1 MNTRRVALSV
11 FLILGV
17 VPPLAAQTMDSY
29 CSVPPYA
36 SRSLAPNVMVLM
48 DNSNDMLLPAYRD
61 TDTTYTPNA
70 TKDNYTG
77 YFKPQACYAYSTSKF
92 VEWSMSSGA
101 ACTDIDCKSY
111 TSDDTC
117 PSDAPFRGNLMNW
130 ATTSRFDIMQKV
142 LIGGNTVSK
151 QGNAHTLLS
160 SSGAW
165 TDRTHNGCIFKV
177 SGGTLIVTEASLGA
191 CSLIA
196 VSPGPIALNLDIE
209 RAAAVRVASL
219 AHVIGAAWAQAASA
233 LNPMLELLARAWDTV
248 TSVTQAWA
256 GHTLAIQIA
265 SGTLSGS
272 VQVPYSLTLECSGTG
287 SACPNNVTYS
297 WSFTGTALPWLSGVS
312 YANGSG
318 NRINMRVTL
327 AGTPTAAGSYT
338 LSATLSTPGH
348 TLVTTSY
355 TIVVTAGTL
364 QINTTALVSGNVGSA
379 YNATVVAQ
387 GGVTPHVWSHT
398 GLDAIGLGLTINAST
413 GEITGTP
420 TIAGTYNVTVTVT
433 DAIAQ
438 VANKALSITIGVVL
452 AVNSVTYNVKVELI
466 EEPLT
471 DLNGNDIWDAGES
484 YTDSNGN
491 GVWDGKQGV
500 FQKFWDANTPKA
512 RWGLTK
518 FGSTAT
524 VEIDACI
531 PYSPASSFYTRVQNA
546 QPVASSPLAKGLYG
560 DINYFGFNAP
570 YGVGYNGCANA
581 DPIDNVPCRK
591 NFVLILSSGLDVGS
605 GGGGSFS
612 DTSCTSVPNGY
623 SSEAL
628 VQNACYGNKID
639 HRSDKDGK
647 QNVYTYIVNTMGTT
661 NTTILEDAAIAGGG
675 KFYNAADGSQL
686 EAKLVNAFT
695 DILAQA
701 ASGTSVSVL
710 TTSSRGTGSLVQAYF
725 LPSRLEGTRDVYWTG
740 YTQNIWIDP
749 QDDLREDTV
758 NDKALNQNVD
768 NVMKLYFDAATNE
781 TKAAMYDTDAEGNL
795 ITACN
800 NPTIKAF
807 GDIKYLWDAGK
818 ALALKDHGARK
829 LFTSKKVLYGSTTT
843 QTFTES
849 AGFPYT
855 KFDTSMDATLK
866 AALNPVAPYT
876 DDLIIQYIRGEDIES
891 ADTNFRDRRVTV
903 DDGGTPTLKT
913 WKLGDIISSTPKV
926 FANTPA
932 NTYHIDYGDGTYYA
946 YVSAA
951 AYAQRSALALVG
963 ANDGVL
969 HAFRVG
975 YLKDTGLVAGIKAL
989 FKNFV
994 SSADDGAT
1002 GESTLLGDEVWGYIP
1017 YNSFP
1022 YLKYLANPG
1031 YCHIYFNDLSVRLV
1045 DASIGGNA
1053 TDDRT
1058 ASSWK
1063 TVLIGGM
1070 RFGGACNGGVPAI
1083 PLAGVGY
1090 SSYFALDITN
1100 PEIPVPLWE
1109 FSDPDLGYTTSLP
1122 SVVRTGAAAKNGD
1135 WYVAFGSGSTQLS
1148 KGNTDVARSTPG
1160 YVYILN
1166 LATGARVQKIQ
1177 LDHNAIVGDIL
1188 AIDADKNYAAEK
1200 LYFGTA
1206 YDPSAWKGKLVSIT
1220 IPNQDLTTWTPAA
1233 SDVKYLF
1240 TGSHVFTASP
1250 DSARD
1255 TNGNIWV
1262 YAGSGKYFS
1271 DVDEADTQ
1279 GQIFLGLQDKPSGI
1293 TYPVRTDQP
1302 GVLDDRT
1309 NVATTGT
1316 VTGTTQACLYD
1327 GTGFSLQ
1334 TLVTSINQTSA
1345 SVAPSTTGWFLSL
1358 STSPTSERVISRPL
1372 AVGGLVDFLTYRPS
1386 GELCSYGGDSYLYA
1400 VDYLTGVAPS
1410 TVAIRDPGVTGGT
1423 TTGPVTVAKG
1433 VLLGPGAPPTGEA
1446 IIIPPPKEGDDGLK
1460 KKIQVATGVIVEA
1473 ENKPVFS
1480 VTSKISHWLKK

>member
-1 MNTRRVALSV
+1 MNRRVIGLAL
-11 FLILGV
+11 L
-17 VPPLAAQTMDSY
+17 LALASARSLPAQTMDSY

-36 SRSLAPNVMVLM
+36 TRSIAPNVMVLM
-48 DNSNDMLLPAYRD
+48 DNSNDMLNPAYRD

-77 YFKPQACYAYSTSKF
+77 YFKPQSCYAYSTNRF
-92 VEWSMSSGA
+92 VEWSKSSGV
-101 ACTDIDCKSY
+101 ACTDVDCKSY
-111 TSDDTC
+111 TSDDLC
-117 PSDAPFRGNLMNW
+117 PSAAPFRGNLMNW

-165 TDRTHNGCIFKV
+165 TDRTYSGCIFKV

-196 VSPGPIALNLDIE
+196 ASPGPIALNIDIE
-209 RAAAVRVASL
+209 RGAAVRVASL
-219 AHVIGAAWAQAASA
+219 SHVIGAAWARAASA
-233 LNPMLELLARAWDTV
+233 LNPMLESLARAWDTV
-248 TSVTQAWA
+248 ASVTQAWA
-256 GHTLAIQIA
+256 GHALAIQIA

-287 SACPNNVTYS
+287 SSCPNNLTYS

-327 AGTPTAAGSYT
+327 SGTPTAAGTYT
-338 LSATLSTPGH
+338 LSATLSALGH
-348 TLVTTSY
+348 TPVTTSY
-355 TIVVTAGTL
+355 TIVVTAGPL
-364 QINTTALVSGNVGSA
+364 QINTVALVSGNVGSA
-379 YNATVVAQ
+379 YSATVVAQ

-398 GLDAIGLGLTINAST
+398 GLNAAGLNLTINAST

-433 DAIAQ
+433 DAIGQ
-438 VANKALSITIGVVL
+438 VANKALSITIGAAL
-452 AVNSVTYNVKVELI
+452 TVNSVTYNVKVELV

-471 DLNGNDIWDAGES
+471 DLNGNGIWDAGES

-531 PYSPASSFYTRVQNA
+531 PYSPASSFYTRIQNA

-570 YGVGYNGCANA
+570 YGQGAGNYNGCANA

-591 NFVLILSSGLDVGS
+591 NFVLILSSGLNVTS

-628 VQNACYGNKID
+628 VQNACYGYKTD
-639 HRSDKDGK
+639 LRSDKSGK
-647 QNVYTYIVNTMGTT
+647 QNVYTYVVNTMGTT
-661 NTTILEDAAIAGGG
+661 NTNILADAASAGGG
-675 KFYNAADGSQL
+675 KFYNAANGSQL
-686 EAKLVNAFT
+686 EAELVRAFT

-710 TTSSRGTGSLVQAYF
+710 TTSSRGTGSLAQAYF

-749 QDDLREDTV
+749 QDNLREDTV
-758 NDKALNQNVD
+758 NDRALKQAED
-768 NVMKLYFDAATNE
+768 KVMKLYFDSSTNE
-781 TKAAMYDTDAEGNL
+781 TKAAMFTTDAEGQGGSL
-795 ITACN
+795 ATCSSPA
-800 NPTIKAF
+800 IKPF
-807 GDIKYLWDAGK
+807 TDIKYLWDAGK
-818 ALALKDHGARK
+818 ALALKDHGART

-849 AGFPYT
+849 PYPAFT
-855 KFDTSMDATLK
+855 TTMNATLM
-866 AALNPVAPYT
+866 AALNPDATYT
-876 DDLIIQYIRGEDIES
+876 ADLITRYIRGEDIEFS
-891 ADTNFRDRRVTV
+891 NTNFRDRRVTV
-903 DDGGTPTLKT
+903 DVGGTPTLKT

-926 FANTPA
+926 FASTPA
-932 NTYHIDYGDGTYYA
+932 NTYHIDYGDSTYYN
-946 YVSAA
+946 YVSGTN
-951 AYAQRSALALVG
+951 YQQRSAITFVG

-969 HAFRVG
+969 HAFRMG
-975 YLKDTGLVAGIKAL
+975 YLKDTGLAAGVKAL
-989 FKNFV
+989 FKNLFG
-994 SSADDGAT
+994 SSDSQND
-1002 GESTLLGDEVWGYIP
+1002 LLGEEVWGYIP
-1017 YNSFP
+1017 FNSFP

-1045 DASIGGNA
+1045 DASISGTP
-1053 TDDRT
+1053 TDTRT

-1083 PLAGVGY
+1083 PIANVGY

-1100 PEIPVPLWE
+1100 PEQPVPLWE
-1109 FSDPDLGYTTSLP
+1109 FSDPDLGYTTTVP
-1122 SVVRTGAAAKNGD
+1122 SILRTGAGTTNGN
-1135 WYVAFGSGSTQLS
+1135 WYVAVGSGSTTLS
-1148 KGNTDVARSTPG
+1148 KANTDIARSTPG
-1160 YVYILN
+1160 YVYLLD
-1166 LATGARVQKIQ
+1166 LATGALVKKIA

-1206 YDPSAWKGKLVSIT
+1206 YNSSGWKGKLVSIA
-1220 IPNQDLTTWTPAA
+1220 IPNQDLTAAWTPT
-1233 SDVKYLF
+1233 VTYLF
-1240 TGSHVFTASP
+1240 TGSYPFTASP

-1271 DVDEADTQ
+1271 DVDEADTAAQ
-1279 GQIFLGLQDKPSGI
+1279 LFLGLQDKPSG
-1293 TYPVRTDQP
+1293 TYPVTTAS
-1302 GVLDDRT
+1302 LDDRT
-1309 NVATTGT
+1309 NVTTTGV
-1316 VTGTTQACLYD
+1316 VTGTTTACLYNSATNSF
-1327 GTGFSLQ
+1327 GLR
-1334 TLVTSINQTSA
+1334 TLVTSISQTSS

-1358 STSPTSERVISRPL
+1358 SVSPTSERVISRPL

-1386 GELCSYGGDSYLYA
+1386 SDLCSYGGDSYLYA

-1423 TTGPVTVAKG
+1423 TTGTVTVAKG

-1446 IIIPPPKEGDDGLK
+1446 IIIPPPKEGKDGLK

-1473 ENKPVFS
+1473 ENKPVIS

>member
-1 MNTRRVALSV
+1 MNRRVIGLAL
-11 FLILGV
+11 L
-17 VPPLAAQTMDSY
+17 LALTSARSLPAQTMDSY

-36 SRSLAPNVMVLM
+36 TRSIAPNVMVLM
-48 DNSNDMLLPAYRD
+48 DNSNDMLNPAYRD
-61 TDTTYTPNA
+61 TEPHTTYTPNG

-77 YFKPQACYAYSTSKF
+77 YFKPQACYAYSTNKF
-92 VEWSMSSGA
+92 VEWSKSSGV
-101 ACTDIDCKSY
+101 ACTDSNCTSY
-111 TSDDTC
+111 TDTDTC
-117 PSDAPFRGNLMNW
+117 PSAAPFRGNLMNW

-165 TDRTHNGCIFKV
+165 TDRSYGGCIFQV

-196 VSPGPIALNLDIE
+196 ASPVPIALNLDIE
-209 RAAAVRVASL
+209 RGAAVRVASL
-219 AHVIGAAWAQAASA
+219 SRVIGAAWAQAVSA
-233 LNPMLELLARAWDTV
+233 LDPMIESLARAWDTV

-256 GHTLAIQIA
+256 GHTLAQGIY

-287 SACPNNVTYS
+287 SACPNVTYS
-297 WSFTGTALPWLSGVS
+297 WSFTGLPAWLSGVS
-312 YANGSG
+312 YANGAGS
-318 NRINMRVTL
+318 RINMRATL
-327 AGTPTAAGSYT
+327 SGTPTVAGSYT
-338 LSATLSTPGH
+338 FSATLSAPGH
-348 TLVTTSY
+348 TSSAPTTY

-364 QINTTALVSGNVGSA
+364 QINTAALVGGNVGSA
-379 YNATVVAQ
+379 YNATVDAQ
-387 GGVTPHVWSHT
+387 GGVTPYVWSHT
-398 GLDAIGLGLTINAST
+398 GLSAAGLGLTINAST

-420 TIAGTYNVTVTVT
+420 TIAGTYSVTVTVT
-433 DAIAQ
+433 DAIGQ
-438 VANKALSITIGVVL
+438 VANKAFSITIGVAL
-452 AVNSVTYNVKVELI
+452 GVNSVTYNVKVELV

-512 RWGLTK
+512 RWGLTR
-518 FGSTAT
+518 FGNTAT

-531 PYSPASSFYTRVQNA
+531 PYSPASSFFTRIQNA

-570 YGVGYNGCANA
+570 YGQGTGNYNGCTNA

-591 NFVLILSSGLDVGS
+591 NFVLILSSGLNVTA

-612 DTSCTSVPNGY
+612 DTTCPSVPTGY
-623 SSEAL
+623 SSEPL
-628 VQNACYGNKID
+628 VQNACYGYKTD
-639 HRSDKDGK
+639 LRSDKSGK

-661 NTTILEDAAIAGGG
+661 NTNILQAAASAGGG
-675 KFYNAADGSQL
+675 KFYNAANGSQL
-686 EAKLVNAFT
+686 EAELVRAFT

-710 TTSSRGTGSLVQAYF
+710 TTSSRGTGSLAQAYF

-740 YTQNIWIDP
+740 YTQNIWIDR

-758 NDKALNQNVD
+758 NDLALKQAED
-768 NVMKLYFDAATNE
+768 QVMKLYFDSSTNE
-781 TKAAMYDTDAEGNL
+781 TKAAMFTTDAEGQGGSL
-795 ITACN
+795 ATCSS
-800 NPTIKAF
+800 PTIKPF
-807 GDIKYLWDAGK
+807 TDIKYLWDAGK
-818 ALALKDHGARK
+818 SLALKDPTLRT

-849 AGFPYT
+849 PYPT
-855 KFDTSMDATLK
+855 FDTTMNATLK
-866 AALNPVAPYT
+866 AALNPDATYA
-876 DDLIIQYIRGEDIES
+876 DNQIIRYIRGEDIEAS
-891 ADTNFRDRRVTV
+891 DTNFRDRRVTV
-903 DDGGTPTLKT
+903 DGTLKT

-926 FANTPA
+926 FASTPA
-932 NTYHIDYGDGTYYA
+932 NTYHIDYGDSTYYD
-946 YVSAA
+946 YVSGTN
-951 AYAQRSALALVG
+951 YQQRSAITFVG

-969 HAFRVG
+969 HAFRMG
-975 YLKDTGLVAGIKAL
+975 YLKDPGLLPGVKAL
-989 FKNFV
+989 FRNLF
-994 SSADDGAT
+994 SSSDSQND
-1002 GESTLLGDEVWGYIP
+1002 LLGEEVWGYIP
-1017 YNSFP
+1017 FNSFP

-1045 DASIGGNA
+1045 DASISGSPTA
-1053 TDDRT
+1053 TRT

-1070 RFGGACNGGVPAI
+1070 RFGGACAGGTPAI
-1083 PLAGVGY
+1083 PIANVGY

-1100 PEIPVPLWE
+1100 PEQPVPLWE
-1109 FSDPDLGYTTSLP
+1109 FSDPDLGYTTTVP
-1122 SVVRTGAAAKNGD
+1122 SILRTGAGTTNGN
-1135 WYVAFGSGSTQLS
+1135 WYVAVGSGSTTLS
-1148 KGNTDVARSTPG
+1148 KANTDIARSTTG
-1160 YVYILN
+1160 YVYLLD
-1166 LATGARVQKIQ
+1166 LATGALVKKIV

-1188 AIDADKNYAAEK
+1188 AIDADKDYAAEK

-1206 YDPSAWKGKLVSIT
+1206 YNSSGWRGKLVSISV
-1220 IPNQDLTTWTPAA
+1220 PNQDLTSWTPTS

-1240 TGSHVFTASP
+1240 TGLYPFTASP

-1271 DVDEADTQ
+1271 DVDEADTAA
-1279 GQIFLGLQDKPSGI
+1279 QIFLGLQDKPSGI
-1293 TYPVRTDQP
+1293 TYPVTTAS
-1302 GVLDDRT
+1302 LDDRT
-1309 NVATTGT
+1309 NVTTTGV

-1327 GTGFSLQ
+1327 STSNSFGLQ
-1334 TLVTSINQTSA
+1334 TLVTSINQTS
-1345 SVAPSTTGWFLSL
+1345 SPVAPSTTGWFLSL
-1358 STSPTSERVISRPL
+1358 AVSPTSERVISRPL
-1372 AVGGLVDFLTYRPS
+1372 AVGGLVDFLTYRPDS
-1386 GELCSYGGDSYLYA
+1386 DACSYGGDSYLYA
-1400 VDYLTGVAPS
+1400 VDYTTGVAPA
-1410 TVAIRDPGVTGGT
+1410 TVAIRDPGVTGWT
-1423 TTGPVTVAKG
+1423 TTGTVTVAKG

-1480 VTSKISHWLKK
+1480 VTSKISHWMKK